1 MYKAES
7 AKLPVKKNQQITA
20 VYIIH
25 IVIQLRKAPAE
36 MQAPFFGCL
45 FLAEKGGTARI
56 LRKFRADLTFAGG

>member
-45 FLAEKGGTARI
+45 FL
-56 LRKFRADLTFAGG
+56 LRRVVQPEFRGNSEQT